1 MGTASDAVIA
11 DFGRLGRNPRQT
23 PYRRVPYTRCMAHPS
38 RELEGRTALVTGAGR
53 GIGRASALELAA
65 LGARVVPVG
74 RTAAWLDE
82 AAAEVAGAG
91 GEATALAAD
100 IRDPAWLARLDAVA
114 PAVDVLVNNAAA
126 FATYAPLEEVAAD
139 ELELVLDTIVRAPLA
154 LTRHVLPSMRERR
167 FGRIVNIGTIAGEF
181 GAAGQVAYATAKSSL
196 VGFTRS
202 VAAEGARFGITANLV
217 EPGLI
222 ATERVRERIDPA
234 WQRRILAGTALGRAG
249 TPEEVAHAV
258 AFLASPRAG
267 YVTGAVLPVSG
278 GFGIGLYAR
287 EEG

>member
-1 MGTASDAVIA
+1 LSPPNDPNISDRRASD
-11 DFGRLGRNPRQT
+11 DLRD
-23 PYRRVPYTRCMAHPS
+23 
-38 RELEGRTALVTGAGR
+38 RTALVTGAGR
-53 GIGRASALELAA
+53 GIGRAAALELARQ
-65 LGARVVPVG
+65 GARVVLVG
-74 RTAAWLDE
+74 RTTEWLDQT
-82 AAAEVAGAG
+82 AAAIAAAG
-91 GEATALAAD
+91 GAAAVLAAD
-100 IRDPAWLARLDAVA
+100 IREPAWLARLDAEA

-126 FATYAPLEEVAAD
+126 FASYAPLEEVGEGEID
-139 ELELVLDTIVRAPLA
+139 VVLDTIVRAPLS
-154 LTRHVLPSMRERR
+154 LTRHVLPSMKERR

-202 VAAEGARFGITANLV
+202 IAAEGARFGITANLI

-222 ATERVRERIDPA
+222 ATERVSEKIDPV
-234 WQRRILAGTALGRAG
+234 WQRRILAGTVLGRAG

-267 YVTGAVLPVSG
+267 YVTGAVIPVSG

-287 EEG
+287 EDEDGPA